1 MTTAQI
7 TAQTDIAS
15 KSSAQHSPSGSDAAA
30 EFLSTL
36 RNRPPVDRAFLSN
49 EGFRNTVHQGR
60 KGFELK
66 VRLTSYRSLPLSC
79 IEGIELSIDGQSVNS
94 SDITLIL
101 DNHSYRL
108 DELPHCSS
116 IWWFILDF
124 ARLFVARESALA
136 PGEHDVEGTL
146 ITVEPYI
153 TGGRFSFFNTSRK
166 RLCLETE
173 L

>member
-1 MTTAQI
+1 MGAQMN
-7 TAQTDIAS
+7 AQTDIAG
-15 KSSAQHSPSGSDAAA
+15 KSAVLQSRSNEDGAGD
-30 EFLSTL
+30 FLSAL
-36 RNRPPVDRAFLSN
+36 RSRPPVDRAFLSD
-49 EGFRNTVHQGR
+49 EGFRNAVHQGR

-79 IEGIELSIDGQSVNS
+79 IEGIELSIDGRTIVP

-101 DNHSYRL
+101 DNHSYKL
-108 DELPHCSS
+108 VELRHSS
-116 IWWFILDF
+116 NVWWFILDF

-153 TGGRFSFFNTSRK
+153 TSGRFSFFNTSKK
-166 RLCLETE
+166 RLCLEAE
-173 L
+173 

>member
-1 MTTAQI
+1 MTEA
-7 TAQTDIAS
+7 DIAGR
-15 KSSAQHSPSGSDAAA
+15 SAALESRPDSDGAGDFFSALRGRAA
-30 EFLSTL
+30 
-36 RNRPPVDRAFLSN
+36 VDRAFLGS
-49 EGFRNTVHQGR
+49 EGFRNVVHQGR
-60 KGFELK
+60 KGFEFK

-79 IEGIELSIDGQSVNS
+79 IEGIELSIDGQPVNP
-94 SDITLIL
+94 SDMMLIL
-101 DNHSYRL
+101 DNHSYKL
-108 DELPHCSS
+108 DELRHCSN

-124 ARLFVARESALA
+124 ARLFAARESALA

>member
-1 MTTAQI
+1 MTEPMSLRSCAPRNRT
-7 TAQTDIAS
+7 TL
-15 KSSAQHSPSGSDAAA
+15 HGPSDSAA
-30 EFLSTL
+30 EEFLATL
-36 RNRPPVDRAFLSN
+36 KNRPAVDRAFLSSD
-49 EGFRNTVHQGR
+49 GFRAAVHLGR

-79 IEGIELSIDGQSVNS
+79 IEGIELSIDGQPVNP

-101 DNHSYRL
+101 DNHGYKL
-108 DELPHCSS
+108 DELRYYSNV
-116 IWWFILDF
+116 WWFILDF

-153 TGGRFSFFNTSRK
+153 TSGRFSFFNTARK